1 MTWVKGGF
9 PRSEWHAALLLG
21 QLFRRLGESL
31 GEAPGLRQSQLRVVS
46 AVPREGISVTDLAR
60 RVGMT
65 KQGCGQFV
73 TVLVTSGHLR
83 VEDSPL
89 DRRVR
94 LVRRTPAGDRA
105 TREARDRVL
114 EVEGAWAAQVGPD
127 RYRVFREVL
136 EEVATGIWRDD
147 AVEPAGSVAPGPQT
161 SER

>member
-1 MTWVKGGF
+1 MSSVKGIP
-9 PRSEWHAALLLG
+9 PRQEWHAALLMG

-31 GEAPGLRQSQLRVVS
+31 GDAPGLRQSQLRVVS
-46 AVPREGISVTDLAR
+46 SVPDEGISVTDLAE

-73 TVLVTSGHLR
+73 AALAGSGHLT
-83 VEDSPL
+83 VGADPD

-94 LVRRTPAGDRA
+94 VVRRTPEGGRA
-105 TREARDRVL
+105 VLAARDRVL
-114 EVEGAWAAQVGPD
+114 GLEDAWAEQVGAE

-136 EEVATGIWRDD
+136 EEVATGIWRD
-147 AVEPAGSVAPGPQT
+147 AGPGAGQT

>member
-1 MTWVKGGF
+1 MISVKGVP
-9 PRSEWHAALLLG
+9 PRDEWHAALLLG
-21 QLFRRLGESL
+21 QLFRRLGRSFPD
-31 GEAPGLRQSQLRVVS
+31 GPGLRQSQLRVVS
-46 AVPREGISVTDLAR
+46 SVPPEGISVTDLAR

-73 TVLVTSGHLR
+73 TVLVESGHLG
-83 VEDSPL
+83 VQPHED

-94 LVRRTPAGDRA
+94 LVRRTPSGDQA

-114 EVEGAWAAQVGPD
+114 EHERAWADQVGPE

-136 EEVATGIWRDD
+136 EEVATGIWRED
-147 AVEPAGSVAPGPQT
+147 ARDPGGDQT

>member
-1 MTWVKGGF
+1 MISVKGVP
-9 PRSEWHAALLLG
+9 PRDEWHAALLLG
-21 QLFRRLGESL
+21 QLFRRLGPSFAD
-31 GEAPGLRQSQLRVVS
+31 GPGLRQSQLRVVS
-46 AVPREGISVTDLAR
+46 SVPPEGISVTDLAR

-73 TVLVTSGHLR
+73 TVLVESGHLG
-83 VEDSPL
+83 VQAHED

-94 LVRRTPAGDRA
+94 LVRRTPSGDQA

-114 EVEGAWAAQVGPD
+114 EHERAWADQVGPE

-136 EEVATGIWRDD
+136 EEVATGIWRED
-147 AVEPAGSVAPGPQT
+147 ARDPGGDQA